1 MKVRVNDVDLFFD
14 VAGTSLAVD
23 GGSMRERPT
32 LLLLHGGPG
41 FDHTIYRPRFDELAD
56 VAQVVYLDLRAN
68 GRSEAGPRER
78 WTLAQWGDDVRSFCD
93 VLGIDRPI
101 VYGGSWGGTVAISY
115 ATRHPDHPSNL
126 ILVSTEAKAYTHLDE
141 RIALFTR
148 LGGPEVGQ
156 LARRRFLHGD
166 TGPETLEAWLRHAV
180 PVYTHAPMKPEVVQ
194 RAIIR
199 PEVTASFTR
208 PGGEGQRFDMLADL
222 ARITSPTL
230 VIGGEDDPMVPIGC
244 QVDIVEALS
253 DGIGRFVSVP
263 GAGHGVVPDAP
274 DTVFDL
280 VREVIAQWERRP

>member
-1 MKVRVNDVDLFFD
+1 MKVRVNGVDLFFD
-14 VAGTSLAVD
+14 VAGSSLAVD

-68 GRSEAGPRER
+68 GRSEAGPRDR

-93 VLGIDRPI
+93 VLGIEQPI

-115 ATRHPDHPSNL
+115 ATRHPEHPSDL

-141 RIALFTR
+141 RVALFTR
-148 LGGPEVGQ
+148 LGGPEVGE
-156 LARRRFLHGD
+156 LARRRFLEDD
-166 TGPETLEAWLRHAV
+166 TGPETLEAWLRQAV

-199 PEVTASFTR
+199 PEVTAAFTQS
-208 PGGEGQRFDMLADL
+208 GGEGQRFDMLAGL

-244 QVDIVEALS
+244 QVDIVEALP
-253 DGIGRFVSVP
+253 DGIARFVSVP

-280 VREVIAQWERRP
+280 VREVIERWEPRP